1 MKPQFIHLRV
11 HTEYSLSDGIVRIP
25 KLVEKCVADEMPA
38 VAVTDL
44 NNLFGLIKFY
54 NNAEASGVKPIVA
67 SDVWIADS
75 EGTGVTPLV
84 LIAKNN
90 IGYLNLC
97 QLISATYSSQSG
109 KFTPSISRHD
119 LKKKSDGLIAL
130 SGGKE
135 GDIGKALLVGNW
147 EGAIKRL
154 AYWSSIFPSAFI
166 SKFKGRAEY
175 EKEYNASAIELAA
188 QEGIPVVATNDV
200 RFLAR
205 EEFEAHEAR
214 VCIYQGR
221 VLDDSRRQRVYSE
234 EQYLKSSEEMHNLFS
249 DVPEAIENCLEI
261 GKRCSVNIELG
272 KYYFP
277 DYGVPSGETSETFLD
292 KTAKSGLTARL
303 KKFGEKKS
311 LIIWTVTIRNDSNS
325 NYPLLTRWV
334 SRIISLLSWSS

>member
-119 LKKKSDGLIAL
+119 LKKK
-130 SGGKE
+130 
-135 GDIGKALLVGNW
+135 IGWAYRFVGQ
-147 EGAIKRL
+147 ERRG
-154 AYWSSIFPSAFI
+154 YW
-166 SKFKGRAEY
+166 
-175 EKEYNASAIELAA
+175 
-188 QEGIPVVATNDV
+188 
-200 RFLAR
+200 
-205 EEFEAHEAR
+205 
-214 VCIYQGR
+214 
-221 VLDDSRRQRVYSE
+221 
-234 EQYLKSSEEMHNLFS
+234 
-249 DVPEAIENCLEI
+249 
-261 GKRCSVNIELG
+261 
-272 KYYFP
+272 
-277 DYGVPSGETSETFLD
+277 
-292 KTAKSGLTARL
+292 
-303 KKFGEKKS
+303 
-311 LIIWTVTIRNDSNS
+311 
-325 NYPLLTRWV
+325 
-334 SRIISLLSWSS
+334 